1 MEGRGLKGLARSLR
15 PKVSDYG
22 LNHKQVPHFD
32 LLKIHSQEF
41 TPNRENEYMPLFIV
55 VFFFSIE
62 VTWFIYCVKSGS
74 SFKGE
79 LKYSCFNIVIV

>member
-15 PKVSDYG
+15 PKVSYYG

-55 VFFFSIE
+55 VFFFSFPLRGLGLYIVLNQE
-62 VTWFIYCVKSGS
+62 AVSRENS
-74 SFKGE
+74 
-79 LKYSCFNIVIV
+79 NILVLI